1 VRYSGDLV
9 WIYGE
14 RGTWVDWDNKHHP
27 KMKPMPWR
35 KRIPGFTR
43 ALRVA
48 AGDPTA
54 IDEDVASGRLVNLMS
69 NSDCTSSDGKSV
81 PKPFSGWSRLK
92 EPPPE
97 GIFSYDPSEGGRR
110 KGCIKLQGDGC
121 YCTGV
126 RGLIPG
132 EAVYVRMK
140 IKGNGDASFDWQR
153 GKKRLWYTNRGPLF
167 PVRNAPDV
175 NGWRTESVRLTVPEK
190 VNALNLVLGS
200 GTGDGPTWFDD
211 VEVFVRPR

>member
-1 VRYSGDLV
+1 MQRVEGIDGADADDAYISKDASSTYFIGPMNGSRVERLEDNLAVAVRYRGDLV

-69 NSDCTSSDGKSV
+69 NY
-81 PKPFSGWSRLK
+81 
-92 EPPPE
+92 EP
-97 GIFSYDPSEGGRR
+97 GS
-110 KGCIKLQGDGC
+110 
-121 YCTGV
+121 
-126 RGLIPG
+126 
-132 EAVYVRMK
+132 AV
-140 IKGNGDASFDWQR
+140 S
-153 GKKRLWYTNRGPLF
+153 GKKCAG
-167 PVRNAPDV
+167 
-175 NGWRTESVRLTVPEK
+175 
-190 VNALNLVLGS
+190 
-200 GTGDGPTWFDD
+200 
-211 VEVFVRPR
+211 